1 MLQVL
6 YDIKSAKSPSLRYVS
21 PQAQLLDTMEGLGL
35 CSQQEYLALKPVEP
49 LWMVQEEAVAF
60 IERREA
66 SGGSTLYCDEMGL
79 GKSRTV
85 LQVVL
90 ERNQSACIESGDCRK
105 RHCGT
110 TLIVCAPML
119 VNNWVTEMK
128 KFPPLSLTWR
138 VITEAREI
146 ARCPRFLLECCCDAV
161 LTTYDVLTTARCN
174 PRKYSQ
180 LMFDVPWR
188 RLVLDEAHIIVNR
201 ATEVA
206 HTAFALQAQSKIAM
220 TGTPVRNRLP
230 DLLTLVHFIGLQTEV
245 ETTQQLTRE
254 LLDSIMLARTREQ
267 VLETQRRLLAEQPG
281 RSLHCLPELKKVTR
295 RVQLVQFRTL
305 AEKVL
310 YYTYAKIALQ
320 RRLNYRYNTPML
332 IGLMRQLCISP
343 AVIKNLVLPAGML
356 SSSSIVTSGG
366 DDDDLFLDQFLATV
380 KRGSDNPVT
389 GFMWQQPVASRI
401 TYRGGPAYSK
411 TDSLYTGDD
420 MIVDGVLETNIEWDP
435 FCTGLTSSSAE
446 TRAQYTHLYRELKR
460 QLRERPREMP
470 IVTEDMLLEP
480 VMWSASLN
488 AVKQMLS
495 HLLDRIV
502 FFDRTPS
509 SKEAAIVRYV
519 RETPSDDRV
528 IIFSDYTGVLMG
540 LERALLA
547 EGLQCVVM
555 TGLTDS
561 KTNAGRLR
569 KFQSN
574 RGIKVLLM
582 TLKLGYMGLNLMRD
596 ANHIVHVDPWW
607 NPWVTEQADYR
618 IIRPGQL
625 KPIFITYFIMD
636 DTIEVAIMNHTIRKK
651 SLLKALMASGG
662 AGEDNVDDGA
672 KLSGEDETLLFDYE
686 VDIVPKSG

>member
-1 MLQVL
+1 
-6 YDIKSAKSPSLRYVS
+6 
-21 PQAQLLDTMEGLGL
+21 
-35 CSQQEYLALKPVEP
+35 
-49 LWMVQEEAVAF
+49 
-60 IERREA
+60 
-66 SGGSTLYCDEMGL
+66 
-79 GKSRTV
+79 
-85 LQVVL
+85 
-90 ERNQSACIESGDCRK
+90 
-105 RHCGT
+105 
-110 TLIVCAPML
+110 
-119 VNNWVTEMK
+119 
-128 KFPPLSLTWR
+128 
-138 VITEAREI
+138 
-146 ARCPRFLLECCCDAV
+146 
-161 LTTYDVLTTARCN
+161 
-174 PRKYSQ
+174 
-180 LMFDVPWR
+180 
-188 RLVLDEAHIIVNR
+188 
-201 ATEVA
+201 
-206 HTAFALQAQSKIAM
+206 
-220 TGTPVRNRLP
+220 
-230 DLLTLVHFIGLQTEV
+230 
-245 ETTQQLTRE
+245 
-254 LLDSIMLARTREQ
+254 
-267 VLETQRRLLAEQPG
+267 
-281 RSLHCLPELKKVTR
+281 
-295 RVQLVQFRTL
+295 
-305 AEKVL
+305 
-310 YYTYAKIALQ
+310 
-320 RRLNYRYNTPML
+320 
-332 IGLMRQLCISP
+332 
-343 AVIKNLVLPAGML
+343 
-356 SSSSIVTSGG
+356 
-366 DDDDLFLDQFLATV
+366 
-380 KRGSDNPVT
+380 
-389 GFMWQQPVASRI
+389 
-401 TYRGGPAYSK
+401 
-411 TDSLYTGDD
+411 
-420 MIVDGVLETNIEWDP
+420 
-435 FCTGLTSSSAE
+435 
-446 TRAQYTHLYRELKR
+446 
-460 QLRERPREMP
+460 MP